1 VASCFGNILGID
13 SGGSG
18 FDCDALSSEV
28 EYGSTGPDEF
38 EVVKDAGSGSGDGKV
53 RDEGWK
59 GIGWVRPGSAEGLNV
74 LGGVIDLGSS
84 QHIA

>member
-1 VASCFGNILGID
+1 MASCFGNILGID

-38 EVVKDAGSGSGDGKV
+38 EVVKDAGSGSGDGEV
-53 RDEGWK
+53 GDEGWK
-59 GIGWVRPGSAEGLNV
+59 GIGWVRPGSAESLNV
-74 LGGVIDLGSS
+74 FGGVIDLGSS

>member
-1 VASCFGNILGID
+1 MAGCFSNILGID

-18 FDCDALSSEV
+18 FDRDALSPEV